1 VSVGRDSYVVRYYV
15 GRLHLHQLRRAHH
28 RGLVQIHEA
37 RERLDL
43 VVGGHHRWRGR
54 FADKDFCG
62 FVVDFT
68 MVTLRGAQ
76 LLATRRIFHFRG
88 ALFPKASTVTQL
100 LTLVDIYSREKM
112 TTVEKVTMVEM
123 TAAWLLNYLLLTDN
137 RKSNTN
143 NTPKLIIIFYN
154 S

>member
-1 VSVGRDSYVVRYYV
+1 MLDDFTSISCVVLITAGWFRFMKRGRDWILSW
-15 GRLHLHQLRRAHH
+15 
-28 RGLVQIHEA
+28 
-37 RERLDL
+37 
-43 VVGGHHRWRGR
+43 GGHHRWRGR
-54 FADKDFCG
+54 FADKDFCD

-68 MVTLRGAQ
+68 MVALRGAQ

-112 TTVEKVTMVEM
+112 TTVEKVTYRVVQQWWK
-123 TAAWLLNYLLLTDN
+123 WLPLGYLTTYYLLIIGNQT
-137 RKSNTN
+137 RI
-143 NTPKLIIIFYN
+143 TPQSL

>member
-54 FADKDFCG
+54 FADEDFCG

-68 MVTLRGAQ
+68 MVALRGAQ

-100 LTLVDIYSREKM
+100 STLVDIYSREKM
-112 TTVEKVTMVEM
+112 TTVEKVTYRVVQQWWK
-123 TAAWLLNYLLLTDN
+123 WLPLGYLTTYYLLIIGNQT
-137 RKSNTN
+137 RI
-143 NTPKLIIIFYN
+143 TPQSL